1 MIWIRVVWTHKKTL
15 HQLKIIYSLTRKTQ
29 SREEGGKLRRQSFH
43 EWLNLES
50 TSCLLPDGQVCY
62 SAHQADPQEG
72 CFFLVFSFF
81 EGHVQKW
88 ICTLAPS
95 QFQHSNSL
103 ETGMR
108 AGSCVNTQLCR
119 HWNTSWCMGWFA
131 CSFCFYS
138 ALIPHAFVQRRSH
151 SCAGKLSVVSV
162 HCHSALVF
170 HEQ

>member
-1 MIWIRVVWTHKKTL
+1 MSDWAWS
-15 HQLKIIYSLTRKTQ
+15 QPPA
-29 SREEGGKLRRQSFH
+29 
-43 EWLNLES
+43 
-50 TSCLLPDGQVCY
+50 SCLMARCAIQYTRLILRKV
-62 SAHQADPQEG
+62 
-72 CFFLVFSFF
+72 VFSFLFFFF

-88 ICTLAPS
+88 ICTLARS
-95 QFQHSNSL
+95 QFLHSNSL
-103 ETGMR
+103 EIGMR

-162 HCHSALVF
+162 HLPFSVGFSRTIKAFWDKWLSKEDSRLVSSYSKQSCHTNES
-170 HEQ
+170 

>member
-15 HQLKIIYSLTRKTQ
+15 HQLKIIYSLTRKIEQ
-29 SREEGGKLRRQSFH
+29 RGRRETEAAELPWVTELGV
-43 EWLNLES
+43 N
-50 TSCLLPDGQVCY
+50 LLPPAWWPGVLF
-62 SAHQADPQEG
+62 STPG
-72 CFFLVFSFF
+72 WSSGRLFLF

-103 ETGMR
+103 EIGMR

-162 HCHSALVF
+162 HCHSELVF